1 MVMKKQESSP
11 TIYDVARL
19 ANVSPGT
26 VSRYINGIGVP
37 RQATKEKLDAAIS
50 SLHYVPNRV
59 AQALK
64 KKRSQILCMN
74 TPKSSNPLYF
84 QLFRTMEEYA
94 SRAGYTLVSLET
106 DECLED
112 NLRTLSFLCE
122 GITDGLILFNVDL
135 TARHMESFY
144 QLTCPLVICSTCVSP
159 YGGNDL
165 DNFDYV
171 GFDIRSAA
179 YQMATH
185 MLQQGHRR
193 LALLCGTTD
202 RVVYKES
209 YEGFYSAL
217 VANSLPPDAASCYYA
232 NASEED
238 GLAIGEKI
246 ASLPVSVRPTA
257 VCVTDDIVA
266 FGLMRSFRQ
275 AGLRIPEDIA
285 VFSMGNLPFDKNL
298 TPSLSSVCFSE
309 DEICRCAVSFLVNR
323 INGDDT
329 DAKKIIF
336 QPSLVI
342 RESSEFF
349 RTEEAYHDPV

>member
-1 MVMKKQESSP
+1 MTMKRSESSP
-11 TIYDVARL
+11 TIYDVAKL

-37 RQATKEKLDAAIS
+37 RAATKEKLDTAIS
-50 SLHYVPNRV
+50 TLHYVPNRV

-94 SRAGYTLVSLET
+94 RRAGYTLISLET
-106 DECLED
+106 DDSPEYSLQ
-112 NLRTLSFLCE
+112 TLSFLCE
-122 GITDGLILFNVDL
+122 GITDGLILFNIDL
-135 TARHMESFY
+135 TAHHMESFY
-144 QLTCPLVICSTCVSP
+144 QLSCPLVICSTCVSP

-185 MLQQGHRR
+185 MLRQSHRR
-193 LALLCGTTD
+193 LALLCGPTD

-209 YEGFYSAL
+209 YEGFSSAL
-217 VANSLPPDAASCYYA
+217 IANGLPADSVGYYYASATEDDGFAMGEQIVSLPADT
-232 NASEED
+232 
-238 GLAIGEKI
+238 
-246 ASLPVSVRPTA
+246 RPTA

-266 FGLMRSFRQ
+266 YGLMRAFRQ
-275 AGLRIPEDIA
+275 AGLRIPQDIA
-285 VFSMGNLPFDKNL
+285 VFGMGDLPYDKNIA
-298 TPSLSSVCFSE
+298 PSLSSVCFSE
-309 DEICRCAVSFLVNR
+309 DEICRCAVNFLVSR
-323 INGDDT
+323 ISGDNT
-329 DAKKIIF
+329 NAKKIIF
-336 QPSLVI
+336 QPSLII
-342 RESSEFF
+342 RESSEYS
-349 RTEEAYHDPV
+349 RAEE